1 MVPTDAPPLIGRR
14 RTHDG
19 RPSTPPAVDTGDG
32 PSKTRRK
39 AESQE
44 RQDLGEQLVT
54 LGASQFDEVV
64 AAAAL
69 PERLVEAIQA
79 ARTITAWG
87 GRKRQM
93 QFIGKLMREIDTAPI
108 ERLLGAW
115 ASGRA
120 VDAAQQHALERWR
133 ERLLDEP
140 DALDALAAQYPGLD
154 RPRFRSL
161 IAKTKLERERAAP
174 PRAYREL
181 FRELRVLAAAAAEPT
196 PSTSRAEP

>member
-19 RPSTPPAVDTGDG
+19 RPSTPPAADTEDA

-44 RQDLGEQLVT
+44 RQDLGERLVA
-54 LGASQFDEVV
+54 LGNSQFEEIV
-64 AAAAL
+64 ATAAL
-69 PERLVEAIQA
+69 PERLVEAILA

-93 QFIGKLMREIDTAPI
+93 QFIGKLMREIDPTPVQ
-108 ERLLGAW
+108 RLLDTW
-115 ASGRA
+115 AQGRA

-140 DALDALAAQYPGLD
+140 DALDALTAQYPGLD

-161 IAKTKLERERAAP
+161 IAKTRVEREHAAP

-181 FRELRVLAAAAAEPT
+181 FRELKALAAGDT
-196 PSTSRAEP
+196 